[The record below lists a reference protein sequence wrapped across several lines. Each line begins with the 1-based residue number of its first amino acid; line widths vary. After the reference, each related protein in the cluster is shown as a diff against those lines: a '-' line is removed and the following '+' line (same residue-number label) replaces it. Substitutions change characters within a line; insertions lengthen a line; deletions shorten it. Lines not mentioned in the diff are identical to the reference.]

1 MNVKKM
7 FGLIAVLCMVA
18 LLGAGCAKKRTDA
31 MPAGATKVEISDK
44 DTDWQNKPAPEAP
57 SDRSLSE
64 AEMRAAQRE
73 QAQREVGNMIF
84 FAFDSF
90 ELTPESRDVLTSK
103 ADALKKYS
111 LFTMVVEGH
120 CDERGTSEYNLALG
134 ERRAKAA
141 TEFLNQLG
149 ISAERMTIVS
159 YGKERPLEQS
169 KGEAAWSK
177 NRRDEFKIQN

>member
-1 MNVKKM
+1 MNVKKV
-7 FGLIAVLCMVA
+7 FGLI
-18 LLGAGCAKKRTDA
+18 LLLSMTLVFGACAKKTTDS
-31 MPAGATKVEISDK
+31 MPASATKVEISDK
-44 DTDWQNKPAPEAP
+44 DTDWQSKPAPVE
-57 SDRSLSE
+57 SRSLTE
-64 AEMRAAQRE
+64 DELRAAQRE

-90 ELTPESRDVLTSK
+90 ELTPESRDVLTAK

-111 LFTMVVEGH
+111 LFNIVIEGH

-141 TEFLNQLG
+141 QQFLNQLG
-149 ISAERMTIVS
+149 ISDGRITIVS
-159 YGKERPLEQS
+159 YGKERPLEP
-169 KGEAAWSK
+169 GHAEAAWSK

>member
-1 MNVKKM
+1 MNVNKV
-7 FGLIAVLCMVA
+7 FGLI
-18 LLGAGCAKKRTDA
+18 LLLSMTLVFGACAKKTTDS
-31 MPAGATKVEISDK
+31 MPASATKVEISDK
-44 DTDWQNKPAPEAP
+44 DTDWQKSAPAPA
-57 SDRSLSE
+57 RSLSDDE
-64 AEMRAAQRE
+64 LRAAQRE

-90 ELTPESRDVLTSK
+90 ELTPESRNVLTAK

-111 LFTMVVEGH
+111 LFNIVIEGH

-141 TEFLNQLG
+141 QQFLNQLG
-149 ISAERMTIVS
+149 IVDNRITIVS

-169 KGEAAWSK
+169 HGEAAWSK

>member
-1 MNVKKM
+1 MNAKRLVSSI
-7 FGLIAVLCMVA
+7 LLVCMLA
-18 LLGAGCAKKRTDA
+18 AFGAGCAKKTTDS
-31 MPAGATKVEISDK
+31 MPASATKVEISDK
-44 DTDWQNKPAPEAP
+44 DTDWKSAPAPT
-57 SDRSLSE
+57 RSLTE
-64 AEMRAAQRE
+64 DEMRAQQRE

-90 ELTPESRDVLTSK
+90 ELTPESRDVLNAK

-111 LFTMVVEGH
+111 LFNIIIEGH

-141 TEFLNQLG
+141 QQFLNQLG
-149 ISAERMTIVS
+149 ISDGRITIVS
-159 YGKERPLEQS
+159 YGKERPQDP
-169 KGEAAWSK
+169 GHNEAAWSK

>member
-1 MNVKKM
+1 MNAKRLLSTLV
-7 FGLIAVLCMVA
+7 VCMLVA
-18 LLGAGCAKKRTDA
+18 FAAGCAKKTTDA
-31 MPAGATKVEISDK
+31 MPASATKVEISDK
-44 DTDWQNKPAPEAP
+44 DTDWQNKPAPAT
-57 SDRSLSE
+57 RSLTE
-64 AEMRAAQRE
+64 DEMRAAQRA
-73 QAQREVGNMIF
+73 QAQQEVGNMIF

-90 ELTPESRDVLTSK
+90 ELTPESRTVLTSK

-111 LFTMVVEGH
+111 LFNIIIEGH

-141 TEFLNQLG
+141 QQFLNQLG
-149 ISAERMTIVS
+149 IADGRITIVS
-159 YGKERPLEQS
+159 YGKERPLEQG